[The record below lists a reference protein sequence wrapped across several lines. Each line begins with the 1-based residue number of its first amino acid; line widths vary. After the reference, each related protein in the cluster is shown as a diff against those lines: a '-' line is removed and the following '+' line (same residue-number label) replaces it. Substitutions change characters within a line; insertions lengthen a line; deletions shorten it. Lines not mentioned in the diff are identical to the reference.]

1 MSTPARRHQQQR
13 QSALERPRVWA
24 RNPLAEF
31 DDLLNQMGGLLES
44 TVGGA
49 AMPGVATWT
58 PAADVTEADEAY
70 HVELELPGVRRE
82 EIDIEVNGQELTVTG
97 EIKERERRGVLRR
110 GGRRTGRFEYRL
122 LLPSEVNTEG
132 VTAAMS
138 EGILTITVP
147 KAETAKPRHIEIT
160 ESIQGESQR
169 QQQPQQQQPQQPQQ
183 PQQSQQPQQ
192 PGGF

>member
-1 MSTPARRHQQQR
+1 MSTPARRPQPQR
-13 QSALERPRVWA
+13 QGAMDRPRVWA

-31 DDLLNQMGGLLES
+31 DDLLSQMGGLLES

-49 AMPGVATWT
+49 AVPGLATWT
-58 PAADVTEADEAY
+58 PAADVTEGDEAY
-70 HVELELPGVRRE
+70 HVELELPGVRRQ

-97 EIKERERRGVLRR
+97 EVKERERKGVLRR

-132 VTAAMS
+132 VKAGMS

-160 ESIQGESQR
+160 ESIEGESRR
-169 QQQPQQQQPQQPQQ
+169 QQERQQ
-183 PQQSQQPQQ
+183 QQPQQ

>member
-1 MSTPARRHQQQR
+1 MSTPARRHQPQR
-13 QSALERPRVWA
+13 QGAMDRPRVWA

-49 AMPGVATWT
+49 AVPGLAAWT
-58 PAADVTEADEAY
+58 PAADVTEGDEAY
-70 HVELELPGVRRE
+70 HVELELPGVKRQD
-82 EIDIEVNGQELTVTG
+82 IDIEASGQELTVTG
-97 EIKERERRGVLRR
+97 EIKERERKGVLRR

-132 VTAAMS
+132 IKAAMS
-138 EGILTITVP
+138 EGVLTITVP
-147 KAETAKPRHIEIT
+147 KAETAKPRHVEIT
-160 ESIQGESQR
+160 ESIEGESRRQQEAP
-169 QQQPQQQQPQQPQQ
+169 QQQPPQQP
-183 PQQSQQPQQ
+183 PQQQ

>member
-1 MSTPARRHQQQR
+1 MSTPARRHQPQR
-13 QSALERPRVWA
+13 QGAIDRPRVWA

-31 DDLLNQMGGLLES
+31 DDLLSQMGGLLES

-49 AMPGVATWT
+49 AVPGLATWS
-58 PAADVTEADEAY
+58 PAADVIEGDEAY
-70 HVELELPGVRRE
+70 HVELELPGVRRQ

-97 EIKERERRGVLRR
+97 EIKERERKGVLRR

-132 VTAAMS
+132 VKAAMS

-160 ESIQGESQR
+160 ESIQGESR
-169 QQQPQQQQPQQPQQ
+169 QQQEPQQQQQQQKQ
-183 PQQSQQPQQ
+183 QQPQQ

>member
-1 MSTPARRHQQQR
+1 MSTPARRQQQR
-13 QSALERPRVWA
+13 GQGAMERPRVWA

-49 AMPGVATWT
+49 AIPGLATWT
-58 PAADVTEADEAY
+58 PPADVSEDDEAY
-70 HVELELPGVRRE
+70 HVELELAGVKRQD
-82 EIDIEVNGQELTVTG
+82 IDIEVNGQELTVTG
-97 EIKERERRGVLRR
+97 EIKEREHKGVLRR

-132 VTAAMS
+132 VTASMS

-160 ESIQGESQR
+160 ESIRGESQR
-169 QQQPQQQQPQQPQQ
+169 QQEPQQQWQQEPQQQQQQQQPR
-183 PQQSQQPQQ
+183 
-192 PGGF
+192 GGF

>member
-1 MSTPARRHQQQR
+1 MD
-13 QSALERPRVWA
+13 RPRVWV

-31 DDLLNQMGGLLES
+31 DDLLSQMGGLLES

-49 AMPGVATWT
+49 AVPGLATWT
-58 PAADVTEADEAY
+58 PAADVTEEDEAY
-70 HVELELPGVRRE
+70 HVELELPGVRRQ

-97 EIKERERRGVLRR
+97 EIKERERKGVLRR

-122 LLPSEVNTEG
+122 RLPSEVNTEG
-132 VTAAMS
+132 VKAAMS

-160 ESIQGESQR
+160 ESIQGESR
-169 QQQPQQQQPQQPQQ
+169 QQQEPQQQQQQQQ
-183 PQQSQQPQQ
+183 QQQPQQ

>member
-13 QSALERPRVWA
+13 QSALDRPRVWA
-24 RNPLAEF
+24 RHPLAEF

-97 EIKERERRGVLRR
+97 EISERERKGVLRR

-160 ESIQGESQR
+160 ESIQGESRR
-169 QQQPQQQQPQQPQQ
+169 QQEPQQQQ
-183 PQQSQQPQQ
+183 PQQSQQP
-192 PGGF
+192 GGF

>member
-1 MSTPARRHQQQR
+1 MD
-13 QSALERPRVWA
+13 RPRVWA

-31 DDLLNQMGGLLES
+31 DDLLSQMGGLLES
-44 TVGGA
+44 AVGGA
-49 AMPGVATWT
+49 ATPGLTAWA
-58 PAADVTEADEAY
+58 PAADVTEGDEAY
-70 HVELELPGVRRE
+70 HVELELPGVRRQ

-97 EIKERERRGVLRR
+97 EIKERERTGVLRR
-110 GGRRTGRFEYRL
+110 GGRRTGRFEYRM

-132 VTAAMS
+132 VKAVMS

-160 ESIQGESQR
+160 ESVQGESVQGEGRRQQEPQR
-169 QQQPQQQQPQQPQQ
+169 QQQPQQEQQR
-183 PQQSQQPQQ
+183 PQQ

>member
-1 MSTPARRHQQQR
+1 MSTPVRRQQQQR
-13 QSALERPRVWA
+13 QGAMERPRVWA

-49 AMPGVATWT
+49 ATPGLATWT
-58 PAADVTEADEAY
+58 PAADVTEGDEAY
-70 HVELELPGVRRE
+70 HIELELPGVKRQD
-82 EIDIEVNGQELTVTG
+82 IDLEVNGQELTVTG
-97 EIKERERRGVLRR
+97 EIKERERKGVLRR

-132 VTAAMS
+132 VKAAMS
-138 EGILTITVP
+138 EGVLTITVP

-169 QQQPQQQQPQQPQQ
+169 QQESQQQQQP
-183 PQQSQQPQQ
+183 PQQSRQSQ
-192 PGGF
+192 GGL